1 MDMYAVATNTV
12 NFQKWRNGAP
22 LYASGATKIEK
33 CTSMYICMYACVRV
47 YWLQPNDFAMLCN
60 IINYV
65 ITGNIFSSKIIKYHL
80 CPWKQAYY
88 ELKESNTVV
97 PDFTVSVSGSASN
110 YRFLSS
116 FSLIFFF
123 FLTIGILLCIGDTK
137 K

>member
-1 MDMYAVATNTV
+1 M
-12 NFQKWRNGAP
+12 
-22 LYASGATKIEK
+22 
-33 CTSMYICMYACVRV
+33 CTRI
-47 YWLQPNDFAMLCN
+47 LIAMLCN

-97 PDFTVSVSGSASN
+97 PDFTVSVSGSASI

>member
-22 LYASGATKIEK
+22 LYASGANKIEN
-33 CTSMYICMYACVRV
+33 CTSMYICIMYVCMCTRI
-47 YWLQPNDFAMLCN
+47 LIEMLCN

>member
-1 MDMYAVATNTV
+1 MDMYAVAPNTV

-22 LYASGATKIEK
+22 LYASGANKIEN
-33 CTSMYICMYACVRV
+33 CTSMYICIMYVCMCTRI
-47 YWLQPNDFAMLCN
+47 LIAMLCN

-97 PDFTVSVSGSASN
+97 PDFTVSVSGGASN